1 MANNCS
7 NILTISGPAEARRSL
22 RNAAVAD
29 DGSSLSPSPA
39 SSQPP
44 PSHHVNR
51 LGKGQLTPL

>member
-39 SSQPP
+39 SSPP
-44 PSHHVNR
+44 PQVTMSTASEKAN
-51 LGKGQLTPL
+51 